1 MILGVSIYE
10 VLILSTIIFFI
21 GVFGFTTRKN
31 LIAMLMSVELILNS
45 AALNFVIINKYL
57 YPEQLEGGIFSLFI
71 IAIAAAET
79 ALALAII
86 INLYRLIMSL
96 KTDELETMK
105 Y

>member
-21 GVFGFTTRKN
+21 GVFGFLTRKN

-57 YPEQLEGGIFSLFI
+57 YPELLEGGIFSLFI

-86 INLYRLIMSL
+86 INLYRLVMSL
-96 KTDELETMK
+96 KTDQLETMK
-105 Y
+105 N

>member
-10 VLILSTIIFFI
+10 ILTVSTIIFFI
-21 GVFGFTTRKN
+21 GLYGFFTRKN

-57 YPEQLEGGIFSLFI
+57 FPEEIGGAIFSIFI
-71 IAIAAAET
+71 IAVAAAET

-86 INLYRLIMSL
+86 INLYRLTMSL
-96 KTDELETMK
+96 KTDEIETLK
-105 Y
+105 F

>member
-31 LIAMLMSVELILNS
+31 LIAMLMSIELILNS

-86 INLYRLIMSL
+86 INLYRLVMSL